1 MVEKINTKGN
11 INTKEK
17 LELAALELFS
27 RKGYQ
32 AVSIRDICGVVGI
45 KESSVYY
52 HFKNKQALMDSL
64 INKVDGIVEE
74 MREGF
79 DRKFTVAENV
89 SEEAMGEVAVGILEN
104 YLLHPYVFKVISIL
118 SIERMRD
125 AGADIN
131 YHKLLFD
138 LPLAQQEKIFGEMM
152 DRGYIKKNQAAILAQ
167 EYQAIIYFA
176 FQKNCVGPCLEDS
189 GIETAKREIRNNIRD
204 IYRKML
210 G

>member
-64 INKVDGIVEE
+64 IDRVDGIVEE
-74 MREGF
+74 MKERF
-79 DRKFTVAENV
+79 DRKFAVAENV

-125 AGADIN
+125 AGADLN
-131 YHKLLFD
+131 YQKLLFD
-138 LPLAQQEKIFGEMM
+138 LPLAQQEKVFGEMM
-152 DRGYIKKNQAAILAQ
+152 DRSYIKKNQAAILAQ

-176 FQKNCVGPCLEDS
+176 FQKNCVGPCLEDP
-189 GIETAKREIRNNIRD
+189 GIETAKREIRDNIRD